1 MSKQD
6 RVFTRT
12 AAALEQKLSV
22 KKNLNESAVALT
34 EQRNNLEAMRKWV
47 EGEIARLDRL
57 IDGVEASAVL
67 YTEQELTDEQKAQAR
82 TNIDAESVENV
93 RKIVDELKQMIDDST
108 AILA

>member
-22 KKNLNESAVALT
+22 KKNLNESTAALT
-34 EQRNNLEAMRKWV
+34 EQRNSLEAMRKWA
-47 EGEIARLDRL
+47 ESEIARLDGL
-57 IDGVEASAVL
+57 IKDVEASAVL
-67 YTEQELTDEQKAQAR
+67 YTEQALTEEQMAQAR

-93 RKIVDELKQMIDDST
+93 RKIVEELKQMIDDST